1 MQRHPIPRGR
11 IAVLVAICSVSLSAC
26 AQAQLSSIT
35 TKLLGRIDS
44 GRMADGA
51 PFFVKTISAWKQG
64 HCSVPMGATLEGR
77 VTKVV
82 KRGPG
87 VKWEEVDLRFL
98 RIPCP
103 TDDAQEIIPLLVAIH
118 GPRKNSNDDMLA
130 RDVIMTAFASVAGS
144 HSASPGVSGG
154 PAAPGTLGTNTGTLG
169 RGGFTPMSSAQEDF
183 RAGEVRDYPTVKLSL
198 PTLTS
203 DPTVLTSTGEL
214 FFDPDARFMIVVHL
228 TPSNLSHSTGNEVAS
243 AASPAAGA
251 SQPAGIAKQASIR
264 SAPIPAPVLVE
275 NCVSEGCVTAPD
287 ATVATTEEAQ
297 TEVPL
302 RDLAYRPRTS
312 RTIVGGLE
320 DDAALSFLGDDQIFI
335 TFNPHPLVLRSQT
348 EAERS
353 STPRQIRGVLVSAV
367 DGRRLRVVDWKVPE
381 QGAYLWPLDQGRLLA
396 HIGNALV
403 IYGHNLE
410 EQARWE
416 IPGPLVFVTIS
427 PSRTMILAAV
437 KHEKYDAATF
447 RRLAEFMGSAEAV
460 QEDCDLIA
468 LNGQLEETS
477 SHRVTQIPARPS
489 LLDSGMISAIQERGS
504 LWKFDETNW
513 DNHDRR
519 LAELSSACAP
529 VLQTLPANLLFVSG
543 CRADSSS
550 KWYRVLRSD
559 GKTLLRGATTNGAIP
574 EYADA
579 SPSGHLFAIGVEH
592 AIRDVDW
599 HTGMHVADLESMTVA
614 VYRAADGKQIYAT
627 KVRSHAV
634 DRRVFAL
641 SDSGQRL
648 AILADE
654 SVRIYKIGQAP

>member
-1 MQRHPIPRGR
+1 MLRHPIPGSRL
-11 IAVLVAICSVSLSAC
+11 AVVAAICSVFFSPSAH
-26 AQAQLSSIT
+26 AQVSSIT

-44 GRMADGA
+44 RRIADGA

-64 HCSVPMGATLEGR
+64 HCSIPMGATLEGR

-98 RIPCP
+98 QIACP
-103 TDDAQEIIPLLVAIH
+103 SDDTQEITPLLVAIH
-118 GPRKNSNDDMLA
+118 GPKKNSNDDVLA
-130 RDVIMTAFASVAGS
+130 REVIMTAFAQTAGS
-144 HSASPGVSGG
+144 HSASPGASGG
-154 PAAPGTLGTNTGTLG
+154 PAAPGTLGHNTGTLG
-169 RGGFTPMSSAQEDF
+169 RGGFAPMSSTQEEF
-183 RAGEVRDYPTVKLSL
+183 RAGEVRDYPSVKLAL
-198 PTLTS
+198 PKLTS

-228 TPSNLSHSTGNEVAS
+228 TPSNLSHGTGNEVAS
-243 AASPAAGA
+243 ATSPSAGS
-251 SQPAGIAKQASIR
+251 SQPAEIAKQPPMRI
-264 SAPIPAPVLVE
+264 APTPAPVLIE

-287 ATVATTEEAQ
+287 ATATTTEEAQ

-312 RTIVGGLE
+312 RTIIGGLE
-320 DDAALSFLGDDQIFI
+320 DDAALAFLGDDQIFI
-335 TFNPHPLVLRSQT
+335 TFNPHSLVLRSET

-353 STPRQIRGVLVSAV
+353 SEPRQIRGVLVSAA

-381 QGAYLWPLDQGRLLA
+381 QGAYLWPLDQGRILA

-410 EQARWE
+410 EQARWQ

-437 KHEKYDAATF
+437 KKEKYDAATF
-447 RRLAEFMGSAEAV
+447 RRLAEFIGSAEAV

-468 LNGQLEETS
+468 LNGRLEETS
-477 SHRVTQIPARPS
+477 SHRLTQIPARPA
-489 LLDSGMISAIQERGS
+489 LLDSGMISVVQERSS

-513 DNHDRR
+513 DNRDRR
-519 LAELSSACAP
+519 LVELSSACAP
-529 VLQTLPANLLFVSG
+529 VVQTLPANLLFISG

-559 GKTLLRGATTNGAIP
+559 GKTLLRGTTTNGAIP
-574 EYADA
+574 EYAD
-579 SPSGHLFAIGVEH
+579 STPSGHLFAIGVEH

-599 HTGMHVADLESMTVA
+599 HTGMHVADLESMTVT
-614 VYRAADGKQIYAT
+614 VYRASDGKQIYAT

>member
-1 MQRHPIPRGR
+1 MQRHPIPGGR
-11 IAVLVAICSVSLSAC
+11 IAVLAAICSVFLTAC
-26 AQAQLSSIT
+26 AHAQLSSIT

-44 GRMADGA
+44 RRIADGA

-64 HCSVPMGATLEGR
+64 HCSIPMGVMLEGR
-77 VTKVV
+77 VTKVL

-98 RIPCP
+98 PIPCP
-103 TDDAQEIIPLLVAIH
+103 TDDAQEVTPLLVAIH
-118 GPRKNSNDDMLA
+118 GPKKNSNDDMLA
-130 RDVIMTAFASVAGS
+130 REVIMTAFAQVAGS
-144 HSASPGVSGG
+144 HSANAGVSGG
-154 PAAPGTLGTNTGTLG
+154 PAAAGTLGHNTGTLG
-169 RGGFTPMSSAQEDF
+169 RGGLTPLSSAQEDF
-183 RAGEVRDYPTVKLSL
+183 RAGEVRDYPSVKLSL
-198 PTLTS
+198 PKLTS
-203 DPTVLTSTGEL
+203 DPTVLTSSGEL
-214 FFDPDARFMIVVHL
+214 FFDPDARFMIVVRL
-228 TPSNLSHSTGNEVAS
+228 APSTLSHGTGNEVAS
-243 AASPAAGA
+243 AASPSAGSA
-251 SQPAGIAKQASIR
+251 QPAGNAKQPSIR
-264 SAPIPAPVLVE
+264 SAPNPVPVLVE
-275 NCVSEGCVTAPD
+275 NCVSEGCVTAPN
-287 ATVATTEEAQ
+287 ATAATTELAQ

-320 DDAALSFLGDDQIFI
+320 DDAAIAFLGDDQIFI
-335 TFNPHPLVLRSQT
+335 TFNAHPLVLRSQT
-348 EAERS
+348 EAEHS
-353 STPRQIRGVLVSAV
+353 SAPRQIRGVLVSAV

-381 QGAYLWPLDQGRLLA
+381 QGAYLWPFDQGRILA

-427 PSRTMILAAV
+427 PSRTLILAAV

-447 RRLAEFMGSAEAV
+447 RRLAEFIGSAEEV

-477 SHRVTQIPARPS
+477 SHRVTQIPARPA
-489 LLDSGMISAIQERGS
+489 LLDSGMISAVQESSS
-504 LWKFDETNW
+504 LWKVDETNW
-513 DNHDRR
+513 GNHDRR
-519 LAELSSACAP
+519 LAELASACAP
-529 VLQTLPANLLFVSG
+529 IVQTLPANLLFVSG
-543 CRADSSS
+543 CEGSSS

-559 GKTLLRGATTNGAIP
+559 GKTLLRGATTNGGIP
-574 EYADA
+574 EYTDA

-599 HTGMHVADLESMTVA
+599 HTGMQVADLESMTVA
-614 VYRAADGKQIYAT
+614 VYRASDGKRIFAT

-654 SVRIYKIGQAP
+654 SVRIYKIGRAP